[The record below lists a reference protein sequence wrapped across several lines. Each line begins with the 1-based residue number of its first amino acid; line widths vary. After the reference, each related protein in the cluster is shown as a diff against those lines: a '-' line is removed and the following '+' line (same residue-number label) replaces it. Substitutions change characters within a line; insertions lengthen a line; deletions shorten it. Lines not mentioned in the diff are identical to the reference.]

1 MMRKIIAL
9 VLFAVIIVL
18 LIQRPSAAQIDGG
31 PCVISQEGVEV
42 GAIFVPE
49 RNPDAR
55 RYNEY
60 WYLFSNYSYPGA
72 SNPIVTEIRC
82 GGPKFTNQRQFKK
95 QMKTEHPDGYLIE
108 VASHEKRS
116 GPRASG
122 NGHSN

>member
-9 VLFAVIIVL
+9 VLFAMTAVL
-18 LIQRPSAAQIDGG
+18 LIQRPSTAQIEGG
-31 PCVISQEGVEV
+31 NCAISQEGVQV
-42 GAIFVPE
+42 GEIFVPE

-82 GGPKFTNQRQFKK
+82 DGRKFMNQRQFNK
-95 QMKTEHPDGYLIE
+95 QMKSEHPDGYLIE

-122 NGHSN
+122 NGHSS